1 LAKIRSFLNHI
12 TADNL
17 EAVMVADQAN
27 VQAKYLQKLMLL
39 QQQHDR
45 LTLLKAS
52 SSAQI
57 KPARLTQPRAN

>member
-1 LAKIRSFLNHI
+1 MAKIRSFLNHI